1 MKNFAGKW
9 KKMLVL
15 SIDTATKACAVGLC
29 RDGKILAEYKINMG
43 MTHSE
48 GLMPQLEQLL
58 ERTGVQ
64 KADIDLIAVSMGP
77 GSFTGLRIGLA
88 TAEALAYAW
97 KKPLQGVATP
107 LALAYNLPVSGIVL
121 SPVLDA
127 QKGNYYQALYEWQN
141 GEIIELQSVQVVN
154 KQQLL
159 ENLALQGK
167 PSVILGECAKLESM
181 ELPEWCSL
189 APDYL
194 RLPQAAGTALA
205 ALKAYNPET
214 QSGIFGL
221 EPYYIRKSEA
231 EELWE
236 QKHGKQ

>member
-1 MKNFAGKW
+1 
-9 KKMLVL
+9 
-15 SIDTATKACAVGLC
+15 
-29 RDGKILAEYKINMG
+29 
-43 MTHSE
+43 
-48 GLMPQLEQLL
+48 
-58 ERTGVQ
+58 
-64 KADIDLIAVSMGP
+64 
-77 GSFTGLRIGLA
+77 
-88 TAEALAYAW
+88 
-97 KKPLQGVATP
+97 VATP

-167 PSVILGECAKLESM
+167 PAVILGECAKLESM

>member
-1 MKNFAGKW
+1 
-9 KKMLVL
+9 MLVL
-15 SIDTATKACAVGLC
+15 ALDTATRACAVGLC
-29 RDGKILAEYKINMG
+29 RDGKMLAEYKINMG

-48 GLMPQLEQLL
+48 GLLPQLEQLL

-64 KADIDLIAVSMGP
+64 KTEIDLIAVSMGP

-97 KKPLQGVATP
+97 HKPLQGVATP
-107 LALAYNLPVSGIVL
+107 LALAYNLPVEGVVL
-121 SPVLDA
+121 SPLLDA
-127 QKGNYYQALYEWQN
+127 QKGNYYQALYEWQG
-141 GEIIELQSVQVVN
+141 GELRELQGVQVVN

-167 PSVILGECAKLESM
+167 PGVILGECAKLENE
-181 ELPEWCSL
+181 ELPTWCSL

-205 ALKAYNPET
+205 ALKIYNPAEG
-214 QSGIFGL
+214 SAIFGL

-236 QKHGKQ
+236 QKHGK

>member
-1 MKNFAGKW
+1 
-9 KKMLVL
+9 MLVL
-15 SIDTATKACAVGLC
+15 AIDTSTKACAVGLC

-58 ERTGVQ
+58 ERTGT
-64 KADIDLIAVSMGP
+64 KKGDIDLIAVSMGP

-107 LALAYNLPVSGIVL
+107 LALAYNLPAEGIVL
-121 SPVLDA
+121 SPLLDA
-127 QKGNYYQALYEWQN
+127 QKGNYYQALYEWQ
-141 GEIIELQSVQVVN
+141 GGKVRELQSVQVVN
-154 KQQLL
+154 KEQLL

-167 PSVILGECAKLESM
+167 PAVILGECGKIDAGA
-181 ELPEWCSL
+181 LPSWCSL
-189 APDYL
+189 APEYL

-205 ALKAYNPET
+205 ALEAYNPDEEN
-214 QSGIFGL
+214 GIFGL

>member
-1 MKNFAGKW
+1 MRVLGIESSS
-9 KKMLVL
+9 LVA
-15 SIDTATKACAVGLC
+15 SVAIVT
-29 RDGKILAEYKINMG
+29 DGILPAEYTVNLKK
-43 MTHSE
+43 THSQTLLPMIDE
-48 GLMPQLEQLL
+48 VIRMLEIELD
-58 ERTGVQ
+58 T
-64 KADIDLIAVSMGP
+64 IDAIAVSGGP

-127 QKGNYYQALYEWQN
+127 QKGNYYQALYEWQD
-141 GEIIELQSVQVVN
+141 GEVAELQSVQVVN

-167 PSVILGECAKLESM
+167 PAVILGECARLENM
-181 ELPEWCSL
+181 ELPGWCSL
-189 APDYL
+189 APEYL

-205 ALKAYNPET
+205 ALKAYNPEV

>member
-1 MKNFAGKW
+1 
-9 KKMLVL
+9 
-15 SIDTATKACAVGLC
+15 
-29 RDGKILAEYKINMG
+29 MG

-127 QKGNYYQALYEWQN
+127 QKGNYYQALYEWQD
-141 GEIIELQSVQVVN
+141 GEVAELQSVQVVN

-167 PSVILGECAKLESM
+167 PAVILGECAKLESM
-181 ELPEWCSL
+181 ELPGWCSL
-189 APDYL
+189 APEYL

-205 ALKAYNPET
+205 ALKAYNPEV

>member
-1 MKNFAGKW
+1 M
-9 KKMLVL
+9 
-15 SIDTATKACAVGLC
+15 
-29 RDGKILAEYKINMG
+29 
-43 MTHSE
+43 
-48 GLMPQLEQLL
+48 
-58 ERTGVQ
+58 
-64 KADIDLIAVSMGP
+64 
-77 GSFTGLRIGLA
+77 
-88 TAEALAYAW
+88 
-97 KKPLQGVATP
+97 ATP
-107 LALAYNLPVSGIVL
+107 LTLAYNLPVSGIVL

-127 QKGNYYQALYEWQN
+127 QKGNYYQSLYEWQN
-141 GEIIELQSVQVVN
+141 GEVKELQGVQVVN
-154 KQQLL
+154 RQQML

-167 PSVILGECAKLESM
+167 PSVILGECAKLENI

-205 ALKAYNPET
+205 ALKAYNPDEHG
-214 QSGIFGL
+214 GIFGL

>member
-1 MKNFAGKW
+1 
-9 KKMLVL
+9 
-15 SIDTATKACAVGLC
+15 
-29 RDGKILAEYKINMG
+29 
-43 MTHSE
+43 
-48 GLMPQLEQLL
+48 MPQLEQLL
-58 ERTGVQ
+58 QRTGVQ
-64 KADIDLIAVSMGP
+64 KGDIDLIAVSMGP

-97 KKPLQGVATP
+97 QKPLQGVATP
-107 LALAYNLPVSGIVL
+107 LALAYNLPVAGVVL

-127 QKGNYYQALYEWQN
+127 QKGNYYQALYEWQD
-141 GEIIELQSVQVVN
+141 GEVKELQGVQVVN

-159 ENLALQGK
+159 ENLAAQGK
-167 PSVILGECAKLESM
+167 PAVILGECNKLEGM
-181 ELPEWCSL
+181 ELPAWCSL

-205 ALKAYNPET
+205 ALKAYNPQE

>member
-1 MKNFAGKW
+1 M
-9 KKMLVL
+9 
-15 SIDTATKACAVGLC
+15 
-29 RDGKILAEYKINMG
+29 
-43 MTHSE
+43 
-48 GLMPQLEQLL
+48 
-58 ERTGVQ
+58 
-64 KADIDLIAVSMGP
+64 
-77 GSFTGLRIGLA
+77 
-88 TAEALAYAW
+88 
-97 KKPLQGVATP
+97 QGVATP

-127 QKGNYYQALYEWQN
+127 QKGNYYQALYEWQD
-141 GEIIELQSVQVVN
+141 GEVAELQSVQVVN

-167 PSVILGECAKLESM
+167 PAVILGECTKLENM
-181 ELPEWCSL
+181 ELPGWCSL
-189 APDYL
+189 APEYL

>member
-1 MKNFAGKW
+1 
-9 KKMLVL
+9 
-15 SIDTATKACAVGLC
+15 
-29 RDGKILAEYKINMG
+29 
-43 MTHSE
+43 
-48 GLMPQLEQLL
+48 MPQLEQLL

-127 QKGNYYQALYEWQN
+127 QKGNYYQALYEWQD
-141 GEIIELQSVQVVN
+141 GEVAELQSVQVVN

-167 PSVILGECAKLESM
+167 PAVILGECAKLESM
-181 ELPEWCSL
+181 ELPGWCSL
-189 APDYL
+189 APEYL

-205 ALKAYNPET
+205 ALKAYNPEV
-214 QSGIFGL
+214 QSGIFGWSL
-221 EPYYIRKSEA
+221 TISENRRQKSYGNRNTGNNNPPVFCRRYYRGLQNRK
-231 EELWE
+231 
-236 QKHGKQ
+236 QHVF

>member
-1 MKNFAGKW
+1 
-9 KKMLVL
+9 MLVL
-15 SIDTATKACAVGLC
+15 AIDTATKACAVGLC
-29 RDGKILAEYKINMG
+29 RDGQILAEYKINMG

-58 ERTGVQ
+58 TRTGTT
-64 KADIDLIAVSMGP
+64 KDDIDLIAVSMGP

-88 TAEALAYAW
+88 TAEAIAYAW
-97 KKPLQGVATP
+97 HKPLQGVATP
-107 LALAYNLPVSGIVL
+107 LALAYNLPVEGIVL

-141 GEIIELQSVQVVN
+141 GEVKELQSVQVVN
-154 KQQLL
+154 KEQML

-167 PSVILGECAKLESM
+167 PVVILGECAKIDAAA
-181 ELPEWCSL
+181 LPDWCRL

-205 ALKAYNPET
+205 ALKAYDPNAEKE
-214 QSGIFGL
+214 IFGL

>member
-1 MKNFAGKW
+1 MAGRW
-9 KKMLVL
+9 Q
-15 SIDTATKACAVGLC
+15 
-29 RDGKILAEYKINMG
+29 DGEVKE
-43 MTHSE
+43 
-48 GLMPQLEQLL
+48 
-58 ERTGVQ
+58 
-64 KADIDLIAVSMGP
+64 
-77 GSFTGLRIGLA
+77 
-88 TAEALAYAW
+88 
-97 KKPLQGVATP
+97 LQG
-107 LALAYNLPVSGIVL
+107 
-121 SPVLDA
+121 
-127 QKGNYYQALYEWQN
+127 
-141 GEIIELQSVQVVN
+141 VQVVN

-159 ENLALQGK
+159 ENLAAQGK
-167 PSVILGECAKLESM
+167 PAVILGECSKLEGM

-205 ALKAYNPET
+205 AIKAYNPQE

>member
-1 MKNFAGKW
+1 
-9 KKMLVL
+9 MLVL

-107 LALAYNLPVSGIVL
+107 LALAYNLPLSGIVL

-167 PSVILGECAKLESM
+167 PAVILGECAKLESM

-205 ALKAYNPET
+205 ALKAYNPEV

>member
-1 MKNFAGKW
+1 
-9 KKMLVL
+9 MLVL
-15 SIDTATKACAVGLC
+15 AIDTATKACAVGLC
-29 RDGKILAEYKINMG
+29 RDGKILAEYKIKMG

-58 ERTGVQ
+58 QRTGVQ
-64 KADIDLIAVSMGP
+64 KGDIDLIAVSMGP

-97 KKPLQGVATP
+97 QKPLQGVATP
-107 LALAYNLPVSGIVL
+107 LALAYNLPVAGVVL

-127 QKGNYYQALYEWQN
+127 QKGNYYQALYEWQD
-141 GEIIELQSVQVVN
+141 GEVKELQGVQVVN

-159 ENLALQGK
+159 ENLAVQGK
-167 PSVILGECAKLESM
+167 PAVILGECNKLEGM

-205 ALKAYNPET
+205 ALKAYNPQE